1 MNQVAVESP
10 AIRGRKKPPFADRI
24 KNSKYYQSFT
34 WITALSVVALAA
46 IVLASISAPLLAPYD
61 PAEVNLKQR
70 LAAPSTEHLLG
81 TDGLGRDLFSRILYG
96 IRVSLLVSVGGTV
109 VAGAIGLVL
118 GAISGYY
125 GGLFDQ
131 IWLRVSE
138 IFMAFPAL
146 VILLV
151 LVAVMGPSMLNII
164 IIFAI
169 TKWAT
174 LYRLVR
180 AQFFSLREEEFVEAL
195 KALNIGLP
203 SIIFGHLVPNTLG
216 PIAVWFT
223 LEVASGIIQEA
234 GLSFLG
240 LGIQPPTP
248 SLGNLLSAAQDL
260 RILRDHA
267 WLWIAPGFIV
277 ALITLC
283 INFTGD
289 WMRDVTDPRTAK

>member
-1 MNQVAVESP
+1 
-10 AIRGRKKPPFADRI
+10 
-24 KNSKYYQSFT
+24 
-34 WITALSVVALAA
+34 
-46 IVLASISAPLLAPYD
+46 LLTPYD

-70 LAAPSTEHLLG
+70 LAPPSSEHLLG
-81 TDGLGRDLFSRILYG
+81 TDTLGRDVFTRLLYG
-96 IRVSLLVSVGGTV
+96 IRVSLFVAVGGTLI
-109 VAGAIGLVL
+109 AGVIGLVL

-125 GGLFDQ
+125 GGPFDQ

-146 VILLV
+146 VLLLV
-151 LVAVMGPSMLNII
+151 LVAVMGPSLLNII
-164 IIFAI
+164 FIFAI

-180 AQFFSLREEEFVEAL
+180 AQFFSLREEEFVDAL
-195 KALNIGLP
+195 RVLDIGLM
-203 SIIFGHLVPNTLG
+203 SIIFRHLVPNTFG

-223 LEVASGIIQEA
+223 LEVATGIIQEA

-260 RILRDHA
+260 RILRGHV
-267 WLWIAPGFIV
+267 WLWLAPGITI

-283 INFTGD
+283 INFMGD
-289 WMRDVTDPRTAK
+289 WLRDVTDPRTAK